1 MIYAVLLSTSQSK
14 VCRTAYLLIP
24 LSVYHAPSHAVIMNI
39 DTVSYN
45 TITIAFHLMSY
56 CVIVLPEA
64 ESALVLGPNK
74 SLLEHLVF
82 FNVAFECMF

>member
-1 MIYAVLLSTSQSK
+1 MTYYCQLAKVNFAQLFIYLYCLF
-14 VCRTAYLLIP
+14 
-24 LSVYHAPSHAVIMNI
+24 VYHTQSHAVIMNI
-39 DTVSYN
+39 VTVS
-45 TITIAFHLMSY
+45 TITIAFHLMLC

-64 ESALVLGPNK
+64 ETALVLGPNK

>member
-1 MIYAVLLSTSQSK
+1 MPYYCQLAEVKFVEPFIYS
-14 VCRTAYLLIP
+14 YH
-24 LSVYHAPSHAVIMNI
+24 LSVYHTQRHAVIRHCV
-39 DTVSYN
+39 T
-45 TITIAFHLMSY
+45 TTIAFHPMSY

>member
-1 MIYAVLLSTSQSK
+1 MPYYCQLAEVKFVEPFIYLY
-14 VCRTAYLLIP
+14 R
-24 LSVYHAPSHAVIMNI
+24 LSVYHTQSHAVIMNI

-45 TITIAFHLMSY
+45 TITLAFQLMLC

-64 ESALVLGPNK
+64 KTALVLGPNK